1 MTTKLVSDTDTDKI
15 VAAFERVRDFAFPSP
30 DSSQVQARIQRE
42 AEIEAGSTKPLLLSE
57 NGITNGMR
65 AACIEPALD
74 MLGDFEKAASDF
86 ETAIK
91 PRLPEIEAWEN
102 FERKTAELD
111 RQQEEQEESIKA
123 KYRADK
129 EYENIEKEYK
139 EAEALYEQKFHEH
152 RQRKALVPGWG
163 YWLWL
168 AFLGVTEGAIN
179 YTAFTEYWGI
189 PVLAL
194 GATLTVILSTACA
207 SHWHGILLKQHKYYF
222 GEAVERERRTRH
234 LIRRLCTSRTQPGCG
249 RMIRHNQG
257 GGYSCLLDKLPS
269 GRRQGLSA
277 AL

>member
-1 MTTKLVSDTDTDKI
+1 
-15 VAAFERVRDFAFPSP
+15 
-30 DSSQVQARIQRE
+30 
-42 AEIEAGSTKPLLLSE
+42 
-57 NGITNGMR
+57 
-65 AACIEPALD
+65 